1 MTTLAISPLGLW
13 ARARRRFAVS
23 TALAAA
29 FVIVAAPDCCLNGR
43 HVVGSGMDAFAF
55 VCHGAR

>member
-1 MTTLAISPLGLW
+1 MIPLAISPLGLG

-23 TALAAA
+23 AALAATL
-29 FVIVAAPDCCLNGR
+29 VILAAPDCCLNGR
-43 HVVGSGMDAFAF
+43 HAAGSGMDAFAF

>member
-1 MTTLAISPLGLW
+1 MTTLAISPLGLG

-23 TALAAA
+23 AVLVATLVILAL
-29 FVIVAAPDCCLNGR
+29 PDCCLSGR
-43 HVVGSGMDAFAF
+43 HVSGSGMDAFAF